1 MQLTLVRIMSNMEV
15 LEVLGKLRKGN
26 RNGDLVE
33 MKLGQQPLSEA
44 LKERIIKHP
53 TVKYR
58 SIP

>member
-1 MQLTLVRIMSNMEV
+1 MSNMEV